1 MANGTL
7 MQIQNI
13 QAGDVVLSYNTQTGK
28 IYPNIIQEKLV
39 YNVSEIYI
47 INSNTTT
54 DGAEVFYTMHNN
66 NESWISAS
74 NLRVGD
80 SILNPITNKYTVIT
94 SIITESKNKNDYA
107 VYDLVGSQS
116 NNFIA
121 NNYLADAVTAPTT

>member
-7 MQIQNI
+7 MQIQNV

-94 SIITESKNKNDYA
+94 SIITESKNKNGYA

-121 NNYLADAVTAPTT
+121 NNYLADAITT

>member
-7 MQIQNI
+7 MQIQNV

>member
-7 MQIQNI
+7 MQIQNV

-94 SIITESKNKNDYA
+94 SIITESKNKNSYV

-121 NNYLADAVTAPTT
+121 NNYLADAITT

>member
-7 MQIQNI
+7 MQIQNV

-94 SIITESKNKNDYA
+94 SIITESKNKNSYV

-121 NNYLADAVTAPTT
+121 NNYLADAISTE